1 MNIDGLQV
9 FLKMNKVLYIGGFE
23 LPDKN
28 AAAHRVLANAK
39 LLREMGWNVSFIGV
53 SKDVNNA
60 PSDVC
65 GFKSTPILYPTG
77 IMDWVHQ
84 ILIFVNMKTILG
96 QNPDYVVLY
105 NFPSIASLRILK
117 ECHKNGI
124 KVIEDLTEWEEPQ
137 GWSFRS
143 IIRKLDVKLRMEYC
157 VKKMDG
163 VIAISKF
170 LFTKYKPYTETVL
183 VPPLVDL
190 EDEKWNRINISQ
202 IAPNKVSL
210 VYAGN
215 AGFGKKDRLDY
226 IIEALDGI
234 TNVQLSVIGMTKDQ
248 YEQGYNKIVPK
259 DIDVVFYGRLSHEET
274 LKAVKKAD
282 FQMLIRDDNR
292 KNNAGFPTKLV
303 ESMAC
308 GTPVIATLT
317 SNIGDYLKDGYNCF
331 IVSKDKDLKVV
342 FSSLSNMS
350 KTTINEMKQHC
361 LDCLDFDYHNYK
373 DEFLKLFK

>member
-1 MNIDGLQV
+1 
-9 FLKMNKVLYIGGFE
+9 MNKVLYIGGFE

-65 GFKSTPILYPTG
+65 GFKSTPISYPTG

-84 ILIFVNMKTILG
+84 ILVFVNMKTILN

-117 ECHKNGI
+117 ECRKHGI
-124 KVIEDLTEWEEPQ
+124 KVIEDLTEWEDPQ

-143 IIRKLDVKLRMEYC
+143 IIRKLDVKTRIDYC

-163 VIAISKF
+163 VIAISKY
-170 LFTKYKPYTETVL
+170 LFARYLPYTNTIL

-190 EDEKWNRINISQ
+190 NDDKWKRSHTLQNLHT
-202 IAPNKVSL
+202 KVNL

-215 AGFGKKDRLDY
+215 AGFGKKDRLDN
-226 IIEALDGI
+226 ILDALDGI
-234 TNVQLSVIGMTKDQ
+234 ANVQLSVIGMTKEQ
-248 YEQGYNKIVPK
+248 YEEGYKKTVPNNV
-259 DIDVVFYGRLSHEET
+259 DVVFYGRLSHEET
-274 LKAVKKAD
+274 LKTVKNAD

-317 SNIGDYLKDGYNCF
+317 SNIGDYLKDGYNCL
-331 IVSKDKDLKVV
+331 IVSNDKSLKEVL
-342 FSSLSNMS
+342 SSLSNMP

>member
-1 MNIDGLQV
+1 MKKKII
-9 FLKMNKVLYIGGFE
+9 YIGGFE
-23 LPDKN
+23 MPDKN
-28 AAAHRVLANAK
+28 AAAQRVLSNAK
-39 LLREMGWNVSFIGV
+39 LLRDLGWDVSFIGV
-53 SKDVNNA
+53 SKEIMCAPTDVY
-60 PSDVC
+60 S
-65 GFKSTPILYPTG
+65 FKSTPVPYPTNTKSWAYQLLSF
-77 IMDWVHQ
+77 INPQD
-84 ILIFVNMKTILG
+84 ILSLK
-96 QNPDYVVLY
+96 PSYVILY
-105 NFPSIASLRILK
+105 NFPSIASLRILNI
-117 ECHKNGI
+117 CHKNGI

-137 GWSFRS
+137 GWSLRS
-143 IIRKLDVKLRMEYC
+143 IVRKIDVKLRMEYC

-163 VIAISKF
+163 VIAISRF
-170 LFTKYKPYTETVL
+170 LYDRYKPFTHTIL
-183 VPPLVDL
+183 VPPTVDL
-190 EDEKWNRINISQ
+190 KDNKWNHYFSVQSSDKRVNLI
-202 IAPNKVSL
+202 
-210 VYAGN
+210 YAGN
-215 AGFGKKDRLDY
+215 AGFGKKDRLDL

-248 YEQGYNKIVPK
+248 YEQGYNKKVPEY
-259 DIDVVFYGRLSHEET
+259 IDVVFYGRLSHEET

-317 SNIGDYLKDGYNCF
+317 SNIGDYLNDGYNCF
-331 IVSKDKDLKVV
+331 IVSKDKDLKEV

>member
-1 MNIDGLQV
+1 M
-9 FLKMNKVLYIGGFE
+9 KVLYIGGFE

-39 LLREMGWNVSFIGV
+39 LLKQLGFEVSFIGV
-53 SKDVNNA
+53 SKNIKEA
-60 PSDVC
+60 PLEVC
-65 GFKSTPILYPTG
+65 GFPSEPVPYPNG
-77 IMDWVHQ
+77 FVSWGHQ
-84 ILIFVNMKTILG
+84 IHTFVNTNIILAK
-96 QNPDYVVLY
+96 NPSYVILY
-105 NFPSIASLRILK
+105 NFPSIASLRILNI
-117 ECHKNGI
+117 CHKAGI
-124 KVIEDLTEWEEPQ
+124 QVIEDLTEWEEPQ

-163 VIAISKF
+163 VMAISKY
-170 LFTKYKPYTETVL
+170 LFEKYQPYTKTIL

-190 EDEKWNRINISQ
+190 EDDKWKRIHLSQ
-202 IAPNKVSL
+202 IPHYKVNL
-210 VYAGN
+210 IYAGN

-226 IIEALDGI
+226 IIEALEGI
-234 TNVQLSVIGMTKDQ
+234 SNVRLSVIGMSKDQ
-248 YEQGYNKIVPK
+248 YEQGYDKTVPK
-259 DIDVVFYGRLSHEET
+259 GIDVVFYGRLSHEET
-274 LKAVKKAD
+274 LKAVKNAD

-317 SNIGDYLKDGYNCF
+317 SNIGDYLKEGYNCF
-331 IVSKDKDLKVV
+331 IVSKDKDLKKV
-342 FSSLSNMS
+342 FSSLSIIS

-373 DEFLKLFK
+373 DEFMSIFKKLPI

>member
-1 MNIDGLQV
+1 MKRI
-9 FLKMNKVLYIGGFE
+9 LYIGGFE

-28 AAAHRVLANAK
+28 AAAHRVLTNAK
-39 LLREMGWNVSFIGV
+39 LLRLLGFEVLFIGV
-53 SKDVNNA
+53 SKDINNA
-60 PSDVC
+60 PDDVY
-65 GFKSTPILYPTG
+65 GFSYFPIKYPNSFRNWGYHIVTY
-77 IMDWVHQ
+77 
-84 ILIFVNMKTILG
+84 VNANTILSKK
-96 QNPDYVVLY
+96 PDYVVLY
-105 NFPSIASLRILK
+105 NFPSIASLRILNF
-117 ECHKNGI
+117 CHKNSI

-137 GWSFRS
+137 GWTLRS
-143 IIRKLDVKLRMEYC
+143 VIRKLDVKLRMGYC

-248 YEQGYNKIVPK
+248 YEQGYNKIVSK

>member
-1 MNIDGLQV
+1 MKKI
-9 FLKMNKVLYIGGFE
+9 LYIGGFE

-39 LLREMGWNVSFIGV
+39 LLKQLGFEVSFMGV
-53 SKDVNNA
+53 SKDINNA
-60 PSDVC
+60 PTEVY
-65 GFKSTPILYPTG
+65 GFSCFPIQYPNSLRRWG
-77 IMDWVHQ
+77 DHIVKYVDSNI
-84 ILIFVNMKTILG
+84 ILLKE
-96 QNPDYVVLY
+96 PDYVVLY
-105 NFPSIASLRILK
+105 NFPSIASLRIMNI
-117 ECHKNGI
+117 CHKNGI

-170 LFTKYKPYTETVL
+170 LFTKYKPYTETIL

-190 EDEKWNRINISQ
+190 EDDKWNRINNLPIVR
-202 IAPNKVSL
+202 NKVNL
-210 VYAGN
+210 IYAGN
-215 AGFGKKDRLDY
+215 AGFGKKDRLDF
-226 IIEALDGI
+226 IFEALGGI

-248 YEQGYNKIVPK
+248 YEQGYNKKVPN

-282 FQMLIRDDNR
+282 FQMLIRDENR

-331 IVSKDKDLKVV
+331 IVSKEKDLKEV
-342 FSSLSNMS
+342 FSGLSNIS
-350 KTTINEMKQHC
+350 KTTIDEMKQHC